1 MEDLWLESSGPGNTQ
16 GQFQMTDLTGIE
28 DFRALKDLYI
38 QEAPSGSG
46 SAYSTNYPH
55 LIQDLDFSQ
64 PMCIERLEIPAMGVV
79 GSVNGGTYTLK
90 NTLTLDLSGLY
101 NLKQLWLVSS
111 IPANGIIDLSNNL
124 ELEFVNAWNNSGAQT
139 NGLCSELTGNFD
151 VTQNP
156 KLKALLLCHNSIT
169 TLDLSQNPALV
180 YLNVDDNLLTT
191 LDISNMTVG
200 VTNYGNTP
208 PNTSV
213 AARSN
218 NLTDIYLGS
227 ALPLNTLNLSANTNP
242 PGLTIHCGTVQRR
255 DDAQNIYLGANFDV
269 PSGTIFVV

>member
-1 MEDLWLESSGPGNTQ
+1 M
-16 GQFQMTDLTGIE
+16 
-28 DFRALKDLYI
+28 
-38 QEAPSGSG
+38 
-46 SAYSTNYPH
+46 
-55 LIQDLDFSQ
+55 
-64 PMCIERLEIPAMGVV
+64 
-79 GSVNGGTYTLK
+79 
-90 NTLTLDLSGLY
+90 
-101 NLKQLWLVSS
+101 
-111 IPANGIIDLSNNL
+111 
-124 ELEFVNAWNNSGAQT
+124 
-139 NGLCSELTGNFD
+139 
-151 VTQNP
+151 
-156 KLKALLLCHNSIT
+156 KALLLSHNSIT